1 MGRLSYTRAAAG
13 ANIGNVAVFSAT
25 LPMLALPLDERAH
38 PTHSPRSSMALEP
51 DASPSPDPATH
62 DRDPASRARPE
73 PTTREELRSLVRLAI
88 PIALAQFAQ
97 ILLSLTDTAIV
108 GRTDPVA
115 LAGTGMGR
123 SVSFAFF
130 SLFIGVAGALDPLAS
145 QAIGAGEPR
154 RAWSAFIS
162 ALRANLLLTPLVVA
176 LIITGWFALDATG
189 TDPALSRACLHFLL
203 GHALGG
209 PLFGAFLCARGYLQ
223 SQGKTRP
230 IVIAA
235 IIANL
240 VNVPVC
246 LFFVRVLHWGAFG
259 AGISTT
265 IASAV
270 LTGIALRAAFALRP
284 DRHPTESERVPV
296 RKVLTLSVPVGLQML
311 AEIGVFSLV
320 GVLTGRFGAV
330 QSGAHQIALSLASFT
345 FMGALGVSAATA
357 TRVGIAV
364 GESRSPRRPG
374 LLGIAAGTAIM
385 SVGALAFAIVPKALV
400 SLFTNDRSVITAAVP
415 LLMIAALFQLFDG
428 AQGVAGGAL
437 RGIADVHFAFVA
449 NVVAHWLIGLP
460 VALVLAFRFNMG
472 VPGLWWGL
480 TTGLIVVALSCTAR
494 FIVRAKGRVER
505 V

>member
-1 MGRLSYTRAAAG
+1 MS
-13 ANIGNVAVFSAT
+13 
-25 LPMLALPLDERAH
+25 LDQ
-38 PTHSPRSSMALEP
+38 
-51 DASPSPDPATH
+51 DASPSAQPEPH
-62 DRDPASRARPE
+62 YRDPAARARPE
-73 PTTREELRSLVRLAI
+73 PTTREEARLLVRLAL

-154 RAWSAFIS
+154 RAWSAFTS
-162 ALRANLLLTPLVVA
+162 ALRANLLLTPFVIALVFM
-176 LIITGWFALDATG
+176 GWFAVSRLG
-189 TDPALSRACLHFLL
+189 VDPSLSRACLDFLL

-223 SQGKTRP
+223 SQGNTRP
-230 IVIAA
+230 IVVAA

-270 LTGIALRAAFALRP
+270 LTGISLRAAFKLRP
-284 DRHPTESERVPV
+284 SAPPTEGERVAV
-296 RKVLTLSVPVGLQML
+296 SKVLRLSVPVGLQML

-357 TRVGIAV
+357 TRVGLAV

-374 LLGIAAGTAIM
+374 LLGIAVGTAIM
-385 SVGALAFAIVPKALV
+385 SVGALAFALVPHVLV
-400 SLFTNDRSVITAAVP
+400 ALFTNDAAVIRAAVP

-437 RGIADVHFAFVA
+437 RGIADVNFAFVA
-449 NVVAHWLIGLP
+449 NVVAHWFIGLP
-460 VALVLAFRFNMG
+460 VALVLAFKFDMG
-472 VPGLWWGL
+472 VVGLWWGL
-480 TTGLIVVALSCTAR
+480 TLGLVVVAISCTLR
-494 FIVRAKGRVER
+494 FLQRAKGVVARV
-505 V
+505 